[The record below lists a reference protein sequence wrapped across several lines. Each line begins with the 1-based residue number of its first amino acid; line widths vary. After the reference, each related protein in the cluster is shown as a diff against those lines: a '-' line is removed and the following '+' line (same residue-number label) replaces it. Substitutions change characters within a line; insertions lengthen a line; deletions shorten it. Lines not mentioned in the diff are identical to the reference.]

1 MKTVQ
6 DVATAVRL
14 ARKDRGLTQAQVAEQ
29 AGVGRDWVVRLE
41 QGNPRLELA
50 KVLDVLHVLGL
61 EVTFSEVP
69 ETEAEKDP
77 FEAVL
82 RGLT

>member
-6 DVATAVRL
+6 DVATAVRM
-14 ARKDRGLTQAQVAEQ
+14 ARKERGLTQAQVAER

-61 EVTFSEVP
+61 EVTFGEVSES
-69 ETEAEKDP
+69 EAEQDP